1 MQYIYHMWCVFKY
14 YKRLEIYT
22 IEKVENLIANSG
34 LVSDLKGEMK
44 LKTIEK
50 HHYVLHLIIR
60 SNLIRNSFQSYINI
74 PSKQL
79 KRILGRDYISIIK
92 NLEELN
98 IININSKYSAG
109 KYSKSYK
116 LGKDFFNKKIK
127 ILSVKS
133 RHMIKSLEKQIQ
145 LIKDEIR
152 ENELLSKID
161 KHTQN
166 LFIIDEVTGFQ
177 PPKDLIN
184 LEDGW
189 GKGYVKFA
197 TYADNPNRIF
207 RYEQFR
213 RGLLELNN
221 EDISNNSLSIFY
233 MPTIASSGRIYHM
246 VTSIPRKIRAG
257 LRTKKL
263 ELIYEV
269 DMTSAQPSILILE
282 WLKYLNNNNYGISAE
297 AKKCLNLVINGGVYE
312 YIKTNSKYYGDL
324 EYTELKRA
332 VLTTLNRKD
341 YKSEERDELIKL
353 FPEFMKWVRR
363 IKSKYD
369 NKKLSFIGQSAEA
382 DIFIGVFK
390 ELDSNIFALPIHDCI
405 LSTEKHIP
413 LIKEML
419 ISKTKYIYSTVLTDS
434 IDLDKL
440 FRTSLVS
447 IDNSSISQSNWVKY
461 IMDEGVDRDN
471 YIEEYAVDY
480 PYEPLGLVR

>member
-1 MQYIYHMWCVFKY
+1 
-14 YKRLEIYT
+14 
-22 IEKVENLIANSG
+22 
-34 LVSDLKGEMK
+34 
-44 LKTIEK
+44 
-50 HHYVLHLIIR
+50 
-60 SNLIRNSFQSYINI
+60 
-74 PSKQL
+74 
-79 KRILGRDYISIIK
+79 
-92 NLEELN
+92 
-98 IININSKYSAG
+98 
-109 KYSKSYK
+109 
-116 LGKDFFNKKIK
+116 
-127 ILSVKS
+127 
-133 RHMIKSLEKQIQ
+133 
-145 LIKDEIR
+145 
-152 ENELLSKID
+152 
-161 KHTQN
+161 
-166 LFIIDEVTGFQ
+166 
-177 PPKDLIN
+177 
-184 LEDGW
+184 
-189 GKGYVKFA
+189 
-197 TYADNPNRIF
+197 
-207 RYEQFR
+207 
-213 RGLLELNN
+213 
-221 EDISNNSLSIFY
+221 
-233 MPTIASSGRIYHM
+233 M

-324 EYTELKRA
+324 EYTELKKA

-390 ELDSNIFALPIHDCI
+390 ELDSNIFALPIHDFI

>member
-1 MQYIYHMWCVFKY
+1 MWCVFKY

-60 SNLIRNSFQSYINI
+60 SNLIRNSFESYVNI

-79 KRILGRDYISIIK
+79 KWVLGRDYISIIK
-92 NLEELN
+92 NLEGLK
-98 IININSKYSAG
+98 IIDVNSKYSAG

-116 LGKDFFNKKIK
+116 LGKDFSNKKII
-127 ILSVKS
+127 ILSLKS

-145 LIKDEIR
+145 SIKGEIR
-152 ENELLSKID
+152 ENEILSKID

-166 LFIIDEVTGFQ
+166 LFLIDEVTEFE
-177 PPKDLIN
+177 PPKDLIKS
-184 LEDGW
+184 EDGSW

-197 TYADNPNRIF
+197 TYTDNPNRIF

-213 RGLLELNN
+213 RGLLELNKK
-221 EDISNNSLSIFY
+221 DVSSHSLSIFY
-233 MPTIASSGRIYHM
+233 SPTIASSGRIYHM

-257 LRTKKL
+257 LRTKKM

-269 DMTSAQPSILILE
+269 DMASAQPSILILE
-282 WLKYLNNNNYGISAE
+282 WLKYLTKNNSKISTE
-297 AKKCLNLVINGGVYE
+297 ANKCLNLVINGGIYQ
-312 YIKTNSKYYGDL
+312 YIKTNSKYYEGLD
-324 EYTELKRA
+324 YTELKKA

-353 FPEFMKWVRR
+353 FPGFMKWVRGV
-363 IKSKYD
+363 KSKYD

-405 LSTEKHIP
+405 ISTENNVP

-419 ISKTKYIYSTVLTDS
+419 ISKTKNIYSTVLSDS
-434 IDLDKL
+434 TDLDKL
-440 FRTSLVS
+440 FKTSLVS
-447 IDNSSISQSNWVKY
+447 IDNSSISNKNWVKY
-461 IMDEGVDRDN
+461 IMDEGEDRDN
-471 YIEEYAVDY
+471 YIEEYGIDY
-480 PYEPLGLVR
+480 PYEPLGSNED